1 MFDLKV
7 VNAVLDQFEEERGIP
22 RAKLIEAI
30 EAALASAWRR
40 EYGKREQVV
49 RAHLDMATGTPTFE
63 QVKEVVDE
71 TAVRMRGE
79 EEKEEDVV
87 PTEGEE
93 EERLPLFDPEK
104 HMMIE
109 DARRIKRD
117 VQLGDEITFPLE
129 TETDFGRVAAQT
141 ARQVIMQKIREA
153 EKGAV
158 LSEYAAREGGV
169 VSGSVQRIER
179 GAIYVELGRAVA
191 VIPYEEQIRSER
203 YRPGDRIRALLY
215 KVDENSRGVFLR
227 LSRSHPQFLVK
238 LFEME
243 APELASGTVEIKA
256 IAREAGGR
264 TKLAVV
270 SHDPHV
276 DPVGSLVGQRGVRVS
291 TVTSELSGERIDIVE
306 WREDA
311 AEFIKD
317 ALSPAQVA
325 SVELHEGEHKA
336 IATVAADQQSLA
348 IGRGGQNV
356 RLAAKLTGWNI
367 DIVSM
372 GGEALAESDG
382 KEVEIAD
389 VKPESPEP
397 TAQET
402 EEGSAPSL
410 EEEGSSEPKEE
421 VPETGSEGGE
431 KEVNEEK
438 VVE

>member
-7 VNAVLDQFEEERGIP
+7 INAVLDQFEEERGIP
-22 RAKLIEAI
+22 RAKLVEAI
-30 EAALASAWRR
+30 EAALASAWKR

-49 RAHLDMATGTPTFE
+49 RAQFDITTGAVSFE

-71 TAVRMRGE
+71 STVRMRDDE
-79 EEKEEDVV
+79 ETSHDHV
-87 PTEGEE
+87 PDEGEE
-93 EERLPLFDPEK
+93 VERLPLFDPEK
-104 HMMIE
+104 HMLLE

-117 VQLGDEITFPLE
+117 AQLNDEIVFPLE

-153 EKGAV
+153 EKGVV
-158 LSEYAAREGGV
+158 LSEYAAKEGDI
-169 VSGSVQRIER
+169 VSGTVQRIER
-179 GAIYVELGRAVA
+179 GAIYVELGRAIA

-203 YRPGDRIRALLY
+203 YRPGDRVRALLY
-215 KVDENSRGVFLR
+215 KVDEGSRGVFLR
-227 LSRSHPQFLVK
+227 LSRSQPEFLVK

-264 TKLAVV
+264 TKLAVI
-270 SHDPHV
+270 SKDPHV

-306 WREDA
+306 WSEDPSM
-311 AEFIKD
+311 FIKD

-325 SVELHEGEHKA
+325 SVELNEKDHKA
-336 IATVAADQQSLA
+336 VATVAADQQSLA

-367 DIVSM
+367 DIVSV
-372 GGEALAESDG
+372 GGEQLAESDG
-382 KEVEIAD
+382 DDVEIVDAASAD
-389 VKPESPEP
+389 TSTEIAEETQHNVPPLEDETMGGTPSED
-397 TAQET
+397 TA
-402 EEGSAPSL
+402 P
-410 EEEGSSEPKEE
+410 EEEKAAS
-421 VPETGSEGGE
+421 
-431 KEVNEEK
+431 
-438 VVE
+438 